1 MIFTAINRHK
11 NGVLFTCLLVLLLA
25 ARFTTL
31 FYYGFEFTGN
41 DDVVFWQMAHD
52 YAHGVFHE
60 PFFYGQNYN
69 FGLEPFLAV
78 PLVWLNVPFYIGLPI
93 ISSLLGIFP
102 FVFFAVVL
110 FRRGFVLP
118 SYFFLIIPLTLPIEY
133 DILTSVSRGF
143 TSGLAATA
151 FLVFPLLQPTSKK
164 SFVIFGLATAVGFVL
179 NPNSVVFSFPIG
191 LFLLIENYKKPAFYL
206 LSIAVGIPFL
216 ALKYWAEQFYEIN
229 DEYIVHFMW
238 ELTYSFNLL
247 LEGLSYLDRYFRH
260 LTPVL
265 WVGNWLILIVLVIL
279 GIVLLKKNQQKGV
292 IFLATLFIALAFM
305 GINKV
310 NDGMKTIFLTP
321 VRMYLSIPLIL
332 ALGLFWLP
340 IHQRFFKNAQLVV
353 FTVAISVFLVKIS
366 VYPTVINQLTQKT
379 NYGSVAIQPI
389 ENIEKQC
396 TELDAL
402 LKQHT
407 VDLVVFM
414 PTWDRNVP
422 EIEFLNYSCSLL
434 LNNELNSVMNVYER
448 RTWQFLDAKNNAH
461 QNVLLFNHSIENI
474 EDYRTQIDFE
484 IISEHPRILLLKNNN
499 KTLPELGELFNFK
512 YQRNAY
518 W

>member
-11 NGVLFTCLLVLLLA
+11 NGVLFICLLVLLLA
-25 ARFTTL
+25 ARLTTL

-78 PLVWLNVPFYIGLPI
+78 PLVWLNVPLYIGLPI

-110 FRRGFVLP
+110 FRRGFVLS

-164 SFVIFGLATAVGFVL
+164 SFVIFGFATAVGFVL
-179 NPNSVVFSFPIG
+179 NPNSILFSFPIG
-191 LFLLIENYKKPAFYL
+191 LLLLLENYKKPAFYL
-206 LSIAVGIPFL
+206 LSIGVGIPFL

-238 ELTYSFNLL
+238 ELTYSFSLL
-247 LEGLSYLDRYFRH
+247 LEGLSYLDKFFRH
-260 LTPVL
+260 LTPVF
-265 WVGNWLILIVLVIL
+265 WEGNWFILIILVIL
-279 GIVLLKKNQQKGV
+279 SVVLLKKNQQKG
-292 IFLATLFIALAFM
+292 IIILATLVVALALM
-305 GINKV
+305 GVNKV
-310 NDGMKTIFLTP
+310 NDGMKTVFLTP
-321 VRMYLSIPLIL
+321 VRMYLSVPLIL
-332 ALGLFWLP
+332 ALAFFWFPVKEQL
-340 IHQRFFKNAQLVV
+340 QNKVQLVV
-353 FTVAISVFLVKIS
+353 VTLAFSVFLVKIS
-366 VYPTVINQLTQKT
+366 VYPTLINSLTEKT
-379 NYGSVAIQPI
+379 NYGPVAIQS
-389 ENIEKQC
+389 IEKLKNQC
-396 TELDAL
+396 TDLEAILN
-402 LKQHT
+402 QHS

-414 PTWDRNVP
+414 PTWDRNIP
-422 EIEFLNYSCSLL
+422 EIEFLNYGCSLL
-434 LNNELNSVMNVYER
+434 HPMELSSVMNIYER
-448 RTWQFLDAKNNAH
+448 RTWVYQDVKSNARK
-461 QNVLLFNHSIENI
+461 NVLLFNHSIENI
-474 EDYRTQIDFE
+474 ESYRDRVEFE
-484 IISEHPRILLLKNNN
+484 IIGQHPNLLLLKNNH
-499 KTLPELGELFNFK
+499 KTLPELAELFHFQ